1 VTAAME
7 TQACDSRALEGGEGV
22 DARVVMEMIINP
34 SASEKMAKGGLDIGG
49 LAVVDGV
56 YAERRFVS
64 IAGSDGW
71 YRAYGCG

>member
-1 VTAAME
+1 
-7 TQACDSRALEGGEGV
+7 
-22 DARVVMEMIINP
+22 MIINP

>member
-1 VTAAME
+1 
-7 TQACDSRALEGGEGV
+7 
-22 DARVVMEMIINP
+22 MEMIINP

-64 IAGSDGW
+64 VAGSDGW
-71 YRAYGCG
+71 YRAFGCG

>member
-1 VTAAME
+1 VTAAVDV
-7 TQACDSRALEGGEGV
+7 QAGDSNERWGGEGV
-22 DARVVMEMIINP
+22 EARVVMEMIINP

-64 IAGSDGW
+64 VAGSDGW
-71 YRAYGCG
+71 YRAFGCG